1 MKVLHV
7 GGFNPLNRFKT
18 LEDALKKAKHDDQII
33 LHKHVNES
41 VIINKSIILDG
52 NGYSLKIDSDT
63 VGIKNSN
70 NNHLVINNLTFIAN
84 TRANAIINEGILELT
99 NVKMKLNG
107 PVRKFLPLL
116 YSDGSKLIL
125 NNCELLKVNTTQN
138 TTTKATNCKFYNY
151 YGDNIHIEPNDNSNE
166 FSNLYGRS
174 KFINCTLSHMDIDNS
189 QIENCKIGPYTH
201 ISNSNLK
208 NIKIYQK
215 DEELNIK
222 IKKETS
228 YGLLDNQ
235 SDEKYCLYLTD
246 DITLQHYNI
255 EIQDQ
260 EFIPIF
266 GNHVNLEINK
276 TKTNTEYENELYNST
291 LKVTDTNDTNY
302 WHLSKSKLSAVRSKI
317 NSNIKEETGLDKLN
331 KLIGLQSV
339 KRKINEIMNNIQV
352 QSQNKNDDFEFSY
365 HMIFSGE
372 PGTGKT
378 TVAKYV
384 TEALYEVG
392 AIPENK
398 FTVATVDS
406 LVAGY
411 VGQTAQKTR
420 EVLEKAVGGVLFID
434 EAYML
439 NVKQG
444 QNTFND
450 EAIGVLIEFME
461 NRRKDLIV
469 ILAGYKK
476 EMTEFLASNTGLDS
490 RIERVEFEDYT
501 PQEMVQIF
509 ELMRK
514 SNNIEYID
522 EDKIK
527 QNLEKYFTLV
537 TQLNLQIP
545 DVNGRITNGGNG
557 RLVRNIFQKIIT
569 ERNSRIINENITDQR
584 VTMVDVLK
592 GFENEIRKI
601 QNRKI

>member
-1 MKVLHV
+1 MKILHV

-33 LHKHVNES
+33 LHKHLNES

-174 KFINCTLSHMDIDNS
+174 KFINCTLSHMDIDNA

-215 DEELNIK
+215 DEELNVK

-276 TKTNTEYENELYNST
+276 TKTNTEYENKLYNST
-291 LKVTDTNDTNY
+291 LKATDTNDTNY
-302 WHLSKSKLSAVRSKI
+302 WRLSKSKLSAVRSKI

-406 LVAGY
+406 LIAGY

>member
-18 LEDALKKAKHDDQII
+18 LEEALKKAKHDDQII

-174 KFINCTLSHMDIDNS
+174 KFINCTLSHMDIDNA

-215 DEELNIK
+215 DEELNVK
-222 IKKETS
+222 IKKESS

-291 LKVTDTNDTNY
+291 LKATDTNDTNY

-411 VGQTAQKTR
+411 VGQTSQKTR
-420 EVLEKAVGGVLFID
+420 EVLEKALGGVLFID

>member
-1 MKVLHV
+1 MKLLHV

-18 LEDALKKAKHDDQII
+18 LEEALKKAKHDDQII

-70 NNHLVINNLTFIAN
+70 NNHLVINNLNFIAN

-174 KFINCTLSHMDIDNS
+174 KFVNCTLSHMDIDNA

-215 DEELNIK
+215 DEELNVK
-222 IKKETS
+222 LKKESS

-291 LKVTDTNDTNY
+291 LKATDTNDTNY

>member
-18 LEDALKKAKHDDQII
+18 LEEALKKAKHDDQII
-33 LHKHVNES
+33 LHKHINES

-174 KFINCTLSHMDIDNS
+174 KFINCTLSHMDIDNA

-215 DEELNIK
+215 DEELNVK
-222 IKKETS
+222 IKKESS

-291 LKVTDTNDTNY
+291 LKATDTNDTNY

-420 EVLEKAVGGVLFID
+420 EVLEKALGGVLFID

>member
-174 KFINCTLSHMDIDNS
+174 KFINCTLLHMDIDNA

-215 DEELNIK
+215 DEELNVK

-420 EVLEKAVGGVLFID
+420 EVLEKALGGVLFID

>member
-174 KFINCTLSHMDIDNS
+174 KFINCTLSHMDIDNA

-215 DEELNIK
+215 DEELNVK

-522 EDKIK
+522 ENKIK

>member
-174 KFINCTLSHMDIDNS
+174 KFINCTLSHMDIDNA

-215 DEELNIK
+215 DEELNVK

-291 LKVTDTNDTNY
+291 LKATDTTDTNY

-569 ERNSRIINENITDQR
+569 ERNSRIINENINDQR

>member
-174 KFINCTLSHMDIDNS
+174 KFINCTLSHMDIDNA

-215 DEELNIK
+215 DEELNVK
-222 IKKETS
+222 FKKESS

-291 LKVTDTNDTNY
+291 LKATDTNDTNY

-420 EVLEKAVGGVLFID
+420 EVLEKALGGVLFID

-569 ERNSRIINENITDQR
+569 ERNSRIINENINDQR

>member
-174 KFINCTLSHMDIDNS
+174 KFINCTLSHMDIDNA

-215 DEELNIK
+215 DEELNVK

-255 EIQDQ
+255 EIQDH

-569 ERNSRIINENITDQR
+569 ERNSRIINENINDQR

>member
-1 MKVLHV
+1 MKILHV

-33 LHKHVNES
+33 LHKHLNES

-174 KFINCTLSHMDIDNS
+174 KFINCTLSHMDIDNA

-215 DEELNIK
+215 DEELNVK

-291 LKVTDTNDTNY
+291 LKATDTNDTNY
-302 WHLSKSKLSAVRSKI
+302 WRLSKSKLSAVRSKI

-420 EVLEKAVGGVLFID
+420 EVLEKALGGVLFID

>member
-52 NGYSLKIDSDT
+52 NDYSLKIDSDT

-174 KFINCTLSHMDIDNS
+174 KFINCTLSHMDIDNA

-215 DEELNIK
+215 DEELNVK

-420 EVLEKAVGGVLFID
+420 EVLEKALGGVLFID

-584 VTMVDVLK
+584 VTMIDVLK

>member
-33 LHKHVNES
+33 LHKHVNEN

-174 KFINCTLSHMDIDNS
+174 KFINCTLSHMDIDNA

-222 IKKETS
+222 IKKESS

-235 SDEKYCLYLTD
+235 SNEKYCLYLTD
-246 DITLQHYNI
+246 DITLQHYTI

-291 LKVTDTNDTNY
+291 LKATDTNDTNY

-420 EVLEKAVGGVLFID
+420 EVLEKALGGVLFID

>member
-52 NGYSLKIDSDT
+52 NGYSIKIDSDT

-151 YGDNIHIEPNDNSNE
+151 YGDNIHIDPNDNSNE

-174 KFINCTLSHMDIDNS
+174 KFINCTLSHMDIDNA

-222 IKKETS
+222 LKKESS

-255 EIQDQ
+255 EIQNQ

-291 LKVTDTNDTNY
+291 LKATDTNDTNY

-420 EVLEKAVGGVLFID
+420 EVLEKALGGVLFID

>member
-174 KFINCTLSHMDIDNS
+174 KFINCTLSHMDIDNA

-215 DEELNIK
+215 DEELNVK
-222 IKKETS
+222 IKKES
-228 YGLLDNQ
+228 RYGLLDNQ

-291 LKVTDTNDTNY
+291 LKATDTTDTNY

-420 EVLEKAVGGVLFID
+420 EVLEKALGGVLFID

-522 EDKIK
+522 KDKIK

>member
-174 KFINCTLSHMDIDNS
+174 KFINCTLSHMDIDNA

-215 DEELNIK
+215 DEELNVK

-434 EAYML
+434 EAYIL

-522 EDKIK
+522 ENKIK

>member
-1 MKVLHV
+1 MKVLHI

-18 LEDALKKAKHDDQII
+18 LEEALKKAKHDDQII

-174 KFINCTLSHMDIDNS
+174 KFINCTLSHMNIDNA

-215 DEELNIK
+215 DEELNVK

>member
-1 MKVLHV
+1 MKVLHI

-52 NGYSLKIDSDT
+52 NGYSLKIDSNT

-174 KFINCTLSHMDIDNS
+174 KFINCTLSHMDIDNA

-215 DEELNIK
+215 DEELNVK

-420 EVLEKAVGGVLFID
+420 EVLEKALGGVLFID

>member
-52 NGYSLKIDSDT
+52 NGYSIKIDSDT

-151 YGDNIHIEPNDNSNE
+151 YGDNIHIDPNDNSNE

-174 KFINCTLSHMDIDNS
+174 KFINCTLSHMDIDNA

-215 DEELNIK
+215 DEELNVK
-222 IKKETS
+222 LKKESS

-569 ERNSRIINENITDQR
+569 ERNSRLINENINDQR

>member
-174 KFINCTLSHMDIDNS
+174 KFINCTLSHMDIDNA

-215 DEELNIK
+215 DEELNVK

-317 NSNIKEETGLDKLN
+317 NSNIKEERGLDKLN

-420 EVLEKAVGGVLFID
+420 EVLEKALGGVLFID

>member
-52 NGYSLKIDSDT
+52 NGYSLKIDSGT

-174 KFINCTLSHMDIDNS
+174 KFINCTLSHMDIDNA

-215 DEELNIK
+215 DEELNVK

-584 VTMVDVLK
+584 VIMVDVLK

>member
-151 YGDNIHIEPNDNSNE
+151 YGDNIHIQPNDNSNE

-174 KFINCTLSHMDIDNS
+174 KFINCTLSHMDIDNA

-208 NIKIYQK
+208 NIKIHQK
-215 DEELNIK
+215 DEELNVK
-222 IKKETS
+222 IKKESS

-291 LKVTDTNDTNY
+291 LKATDTNDTNY

-509 ELMRK
+509 DLMRK

>member
-174 KFINCTLSHMDIDNS
+174 KFINCTLSHMDIDNA

-215 DEELNIK
+215 DEELNVK

-420 EVLEKAVGGVLFID
+420 EVLKKALGGVLFID

>member
-52 NGYSLKIDSDT
+52 NGYNLKIDSDT

-174 KFINCTLSHMDIDNS
+174 KFINCTLSHMDIDNA

-215 DEELNIK
+215 DEELNVK
-222 IKKETS
+222 IKKESS

-246 DITLQHYNI
+246 DITLQHYTI

-291 LKVTDTNDTNY
+291 LKATDTNDTNY
-302 WHLSKSKLSAVRSKI
+302 WHLSKSKLSAVRSII

-420 EVLEKAVGGVLFID
+420 EVLEKALGGVLFID

-522 EDKIK
+522 ENKIK

>member
-215 DEELNIK
+215 DEELNVK

-420 EVLEKAVGGVLFID
+420 EVLEKALGGVLFID

>member
-174 KFINCTLSHMDIDNS
+174 KFINCTLSHMDIDNA

-215 DEELNIK
+215 DEELNVK
-222 IKKETS
+222 LKKESS

-291 LKVTDTNDTNY
+291 LKTTDTNDTNY

-420 EVLEKAVGGVLFID
+420 EVLEKALGGVLFID

-569 ERNSRIINENITDQR
+569 ERNSRIINENINDQR

>member
-33 LHKHVNES
+33 LHKHLNES

-63 VGIKNSN
+63 VGIKNNN

-151 YGDNIHIEPNDNSNE
+151 YGDNIHIDPNDNSNE

-174 KFINCTLSHMDIDNS
+174 KFINCTLSHMDIDNA

-215 DEELNIK
+215 DEELNVK

-291 LKVTDTNDTNY
+291 LKATDTNDTNY
-302 WHLSKSKLSAVRSKI
+302 WRLSKSKLSAVRSKI

>member
-215 DEELNIK
+215 DEELNVK

-302 WHLSKSKLSAVRSKI
+302 WHLSNSKLSAVRSKI

-569 ERNSRIINENITDQR
+569 ERNSRIINENINDQR

>member
-33 LHKHVNES
+33 LHKHLNES

-84 TRANAIINEGILELT
+84 TRANTIINEGILELT

-174 KFINCTLSHMDIDNS
+174 KFINCTLSHMDIDNA

-215 DEELNIK
+215 DEELNVK

>member
-174 KFINCTLSHMDIDNS
+174 KFINCTLSHMDIDNA

-215 DEELNIK
+215 DEELNVK
-222 IKKETS
+222 IKKESS

-291 LKVTDTNDTNY
+291 LKATDTNDTNY

-420 EVLEKAVGGVLFID
+420 EVLEKALGGVLFID

-522 EDKIK
+522 ENKIK

>member
-52 NGYSLKIDSDT
+52 NGYNLKIDSDT

-174 KFINCTLSHMDIDNS
+174 KFINCTLSHMDIDNA

-215 DEELNIK
+215 DEELNVK
-222 IKKETS
+222 IKKESS

-246 DITLQHYNI
+246 DITLQHYTI
-255 EIQDQ
+255 EIQDH

-291 LKVTDTNDTNY
+291 LKATDTNDTNY

-420 EVLEKAVGGVLFID
+420 EVLEKALGGVLFID

>member
-18 LEDALKKAKHDDQII
+18 LEEALKKAKHDDQII
-33 LHKHVNES
+33 LHKNINES

-52 NGYSLKIDSDT
+52 NGYSLKIGSDT

-174 KFINCTLSHMDIDNS
+174 KFTNCTLTHMDIDNA

-208 NIKIYQK
+208 NIKINQK

-222 IKKETS
+222 IKKESS
-228 YGLLDNQ
+228 YGLLDKQ
-235 SDEKYCLYLTD
+235 SDEKYCLYLTED
-246 DITLQHYNI
+246 VTIQHYSI
-255 EIQDQ
+255 EIQDHD
-260 EFIPIF
+260 FIPIF
-266 GNHVNLEINK
+266 GNYVNLEINR
-276 TKTNTEYENELYNST
+276 TKTNTDYENELYNST

-302 WHLSKSKLSAVRSKI
+302 WHLSKSKLSSVRSKI

-461 NRRKDLIV
+461 NRRKNLIV

>member
-174 KFINCTLSHMDIDNS
+174 KFINCTLSHMDIDNA

-215 DEELNIK
+215 DEELNVK

-420 EVLEKAVGGVLFID
+420 EVLEKALGGVLFID

-522 EDKIK
+522 ENKIK

>member
-125 NNCELLKVNTTQN
+125 NNCELLKVNTTKN

-174 KFINCTLSHMDIDNS
+174 KFINCTLSHMDIDNA

-208 NIKIYQK
+208 NTKIYQK
-215 DEELNIK
+215 DEELNVK
-222 IKKETS
+222 IKKES
-228 YGLLDNQ
+228 NYGLLDNQ

-291 LKVTDTNDTNY
+291 LKATDTNDTNY

-420 EVLEKAVGGVLFID
+420 EVLEKALGGVLFID

>member
-215 DEELNIK
+215 DEELNVK

-266 GNHVNLEINK
+266 GNHVNLEINN

-302 WHLSKSKLSAVRSKI
+302 WHLSNSKLSAVRSKI

-569 ERNSRIINENITDQR
+569 ERNSRLINENINDQR

>member
-18 LEDALKKAKHDDQII
+18 LEEALKKAKHDDQII
-33 LHKHVNES
+33 LHKHLNES

-174 KFINCTLSHMDIDNS
+174 KFINCTLSHMDIDNA

-215 DEELNIK
+215 DEELNVK

-235 SDEKYCLYLTD
+235 SDQKYCLYLTD

-420 EVLEKAVGGVLFID
+420 EVLEKALGGVLFID

>member
-174 KFINCTLSHMDIDNS
+174 KFINCTLSHMDIDNA

-208 NIKIYQK
+208 NIKICQK

-222 IKKETS
+222 LKKESS

-420 EVLEKAVGGVLFID
+420 EVLEKALGGVLFID

-584 VTMVDVLK
+584 VTMVDILK

>member
-174 KFINCTLSHMDIDNS
+174 KFINCTLSHMGIDNA

-215 DEELNIK
+215 DEELNVK

-266 GNHVNLEINK
+266 GNHANLEINK

-302 WHLSKSKLSAVRSKI
+302 WHLSNSKLSAVRSKI

-569 ERNSRIINENITDQR
+569 ERNSRIINENINDQR

>member
-18 LEDALKKAKHDDQII
+18 LEEALKKAKHDDQII

-63 VGIKNSN
+63 VGIKNNN

-174 KFINCTLSHMDIDNS
+174 KFINCTLSHMDIDNA

-222 IKKETS
+222 LKKESS

-235 SDEKYCLYLTD
+235 SNEKYCLYLTD

-522 EDKIK
+522 ENKIK

>member
-84 TRANAIINEGILELT
+84 TRANAIINEGVLELT

-174 KFINCTLSHMDIDNS
+174 KFINCTLSHMDIDNA

-215 DEELNIK
+215 DEELNVK
-222 IKKETS
+222 LKKESS

-291 LKVTDTNDTNY
+291 LKATDTNDTNY